1 MLHGSNYG
9 SDDDFDDDSDDDLQ
23 MVDAR
28 VEEIEVQEAT
38 VGGTRRALITLGEEI
53 R

>member
-1 MLHGSNYG
+1 MEGTSSNYG
-9 SDDDFDDDSDDDLQ
+9 SGDDLDDDPDDDLQ

-28 VEEIEVQEAT
+28 AEEIEVQEAT
-38 VGGTRRALITLGEEI
+38 VGGTRRGLIREI

>member
-1 MLHGSNYG
+1 MPYGSNYG
-9 SDDDFDDDSDDDLQ
+9 SDDDDSDDDLQ